1 MFELDGVKL
10 EFKDDAVKEIA
21 HQSMERKT
29 GARGLRSVME
39 RTMQDLMYVIPSD
52 ETITECTITKELV
65 DGTGEAQLIH
75 SEERLIPVHN
85 TKNKI
90 VQTPE
95 SA

>member
-1 MFELDGVKL
+1 MNVN
-10 EFKDDAVKEIA
+10 EFSANIQYKN
-21 HQSMERKT
+21 SF
-29 GARGLRSVME
+29 
-39 RTMQDLMYVIPSD
+39 
-52 ETITECTITKELV
+52 ITECTITKELV